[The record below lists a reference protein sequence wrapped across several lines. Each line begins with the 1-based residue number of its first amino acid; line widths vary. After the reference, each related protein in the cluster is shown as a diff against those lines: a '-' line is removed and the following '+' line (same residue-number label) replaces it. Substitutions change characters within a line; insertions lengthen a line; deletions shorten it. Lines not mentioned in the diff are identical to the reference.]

1 MADNVAD
8 IFGYA
13 LKLLAQRD
21 YSIAKLRD
29 KLDAKF
35 GETPEAVIQQ
45 LIARR
50 YLDDRRLAENY
61 ISRHKDRGQN
71 RLRED
76 LTARGIPEQITQQVL
91 FATDW
96 PSLTDALNAKM
107 KVWHLHA
114 PLHPREAA
122 RLFRAMA
129 RLGYEEDAIR
139 EEIEQLTS

>member
-1 MADNVAD
+1 M
-8 IFGYA
+8 
-13 LKLLAQRD
+13 KLLAQRD

-35 GETPEAVIQQ
+35 GETPEPVIQQ
-45 LIARR
+45 LIAKR

-61 ISRHKDRGQN
+61 VSRHKDRGQN
-71 RLRED
+71 RLRDD
-76 LTARGIPEQITQQVL
+76 LITRGIPEQLVEQVL
-91 FATDW
+91 SAIDW
-96 PSLTDALNAKM
+96 PSLSDALNAKM
-107 KVWHLHA
+107 KVWHLRV
-114 PLHPREAA
+114 PLQPRDAA